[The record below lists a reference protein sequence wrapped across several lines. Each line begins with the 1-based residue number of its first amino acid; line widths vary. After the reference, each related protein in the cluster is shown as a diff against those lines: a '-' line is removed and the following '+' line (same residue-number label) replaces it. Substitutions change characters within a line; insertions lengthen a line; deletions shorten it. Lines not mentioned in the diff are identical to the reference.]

1 MRPTVEYEKHLNQSQ
16 VEAVYYTTGP
26 LLVLAGAGS
35 GKTRVI
41 TYKIAYLVNECGY
54 RPDEFL
60 AVTFTN
66 KASNE
71 MKERVYTLLGTKYD
85 MWVKTFHS
93 TAAKLLRM
101 YPDGFGLDPHFTI
114 IDQQDQ
120 VSAVKRILKDL
131 QREPDTYNPQKYV
144 HMINRAKDRLL
155 DAGEALSQRFSTDSL
170 FYDVYELYEKRM
182 EQENLVDFGDL
193 IFKLVRGLR
202 ENSSLLSMLRKRFR
216 YMLVDEFQDTNH
228 AQYVF
233 IRKLTQADGNICV
246 VGDDDQSIYG
256 FRGAR
261 IENIIGFSSE
271 FKNVKIIRLQENYRS
286 FQSILTASS
295 RVISNNPGRLG
306 KTLFTNRGKGEK
318 LLFCRTN
325 SDYEEAN
332 YIAAQISNLIYNGEY
347 NYSDI
352 AVFYRTNAQSRVFES
367 VFTRNRIPYT
377 VLGGFR
383 FYEREEIKDILS
395 YLRLMLNPMDEIA
408 LRRIANRPPR
418 GIGRKTV
425 DAMIQATI
433 ARGLPFH
440 RISGLKL
447 PSARLSL
454 VQEFCESI
462 TETAQILQT
471 AFSTDI
477 VKKIY
482 ATTGYIEWLRSENRE
497 DKVKNLEELYNAVE
511 EFTRRNPGSPIVEF
525 VEEVSLNQGAQEEE
539 FQNNRVFL
547 ITLHNAK
554 GLEFPVVFM
563 AGMEEGI
570 FPHFLSGERPSDLQ
584 EERRLCYVGMTRA
597 MERLFFTAARMRK
610 LYGKTVERDISRFIA
625 EIPPELLVYRELPE
639 VQRTGMYENSGY
651 PAQVRPHTVPGA
663 DATLPEKKHHRP
675 PGRRYAQDTAVT
687 LKNRDVESKK
697 KNNEITRHGKEVGS
711 LEVNSRIVH
720 EQYGNGVILS
730 IKKGAAEIRFDDGKK
745 MLFLLKYTPIKK
757 A

>member
-1 MRPTVEYEKHLNQSQ
+1 MSPAIEYEKFLNQAQ
-16 VEAVYYTTGP
+16 VEAVRYTGGP

-54 RPDEFL
+54 EPDELL

-71 MKERVYTLLGTKYD
+71 MKERVYGLLGAKFD

-101 YPDGFGLDPHFTI
+101 YPDAFGLNPHFTI

-120 VSAVKRILKDL
+120 ARAVKRIL
-131 QREPDTYNPQKYV
+131 RELHRESDTYNPQKYV
-144 HMINRAKDRLL
+144 YLINRAKDRLL
-155 DAGEALSQRFSTDSL
+155 DARETISLQFSTDPL
-170 FYDVYELYEKRM
+170 FYDIYELYEERLA
-182 EQENLVDFGDL
+182 QENLVDFGDL
-193 IFKLVRGLR
+193 IFKLVLGLSK
-202 ENSSLLSMLRKRFR
+202 NGSLLSRLRKRFR

-228 AQYVF
+228 AQYAL
-233 IRKLTQADGNICV
+233 IRQLAQTDGTICV

-261 IENIIGFSSE
+261 IENIIEFSKE

-318 LLFCRTN
+318 LQFCRTN
-325 SDYEEAN
+325 SDYEETH

-367 VFTRNRIPYT
+367 VFTRCRIPYT
-377 VLGGFR
+377 VLGGLR

-395 YLRLMLNPMDEIA
+395 YIRLMLNPLDEIA
-408 LRRIANRPPR
+408 LRRIANKPPR

-425 DAMIQATI
+425 DALIRATI
-433 ARGLPFH
+433 AQGGPFYQISELALP
-440 RISGLKL
+440 
-447 PSARLSL
+447 PARLSL
-454 VQEFCESI
+454 VREFCASI
-462 TETAQILQT
+462 TTISQILQT
-471 AFSTDI
+471 AFPPDI
-477 VKKIY
+477 IEEIY
-482 ATTGYIEWLRSENRE
+482 ARTGYIEWLKSENRE
-497 DKVKNLEELYNAVE
+497 DKVKNLDELYNAVD
-511 EFTRRNPGSPIVEF
+511 EFSRRNPGSPIVEF

-570 FPHFLSGERPSDLQ
+570 FPHFLSGERPADLQ

-597 MERLFFTAARMRK
+597 MERLFLSAARMRK

-625 EIPPELLVYRELPE
+625 EIPPELLVHRELPE
-639 VQRTGMYENSGY
+639 LQQLGMYESFGW
-651 PAQVRPHTVPGA
+651 PARTHVYRKAAGRI
-663 DATLPEKKHHRP
+663 PEKKQDLIS
-675 PGRRYAQDTAVT
+675 GRGRSRDIDPKQAGQDVGAVKKSREFSMSDREIET
-687 LKNRDVESKK
+687 LG
-697 KNNEITRHGKEVGS
+697 T
-711 LEVNSRIVH
+711 NSRVIH
-720 EQYGNGVILS
+720 KKYGSGIILS
-730 IKKGAAEIRFDDGKK
+730 IKNGAAVIRFDDGKK
-745 MLFLLKYTPIKK
+745 MLFLLKYTPIRK